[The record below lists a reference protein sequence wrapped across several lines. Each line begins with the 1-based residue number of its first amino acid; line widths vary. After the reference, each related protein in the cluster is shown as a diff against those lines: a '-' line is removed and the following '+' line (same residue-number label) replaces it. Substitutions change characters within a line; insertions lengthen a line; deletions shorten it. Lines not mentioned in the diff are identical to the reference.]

1 MSGQL
6 NELRLQVER
15 LDYDN
20 KESIITID
28 ILKEQNQ
35 DTKGELDE
43 LKKTI
48 TELKS
53 SQKDASVEDKE
64 KRKQEKMAMMM
75 AKFDT
80 VSIKAF
86 VACPPQCLIVIWDF
100 SKERSPRR
108 MSSFVSSWRSS
119 TPSTMRL
126 LCLLFP
132 STISLLFAGSY
143 LKDSHSSAKPS
154 TA

>member
-35 DTKGELDE
+35 DAKNELE
-43 LKKTI
+43 EFKKTI

-53 SQKDASVEDKE
+53 SQKDASADDKE

-75 AKFDT
+75 AKFDSVMITPISGESMMVIEMSVT
-80 VSIKAF
+80 VAILSTATR
-86 VACPPQCLIVIWDF
+86 ACQIMAAPMVSPMAG
-100 SKERSPRR
+100 SERQVLTLQSGQRR
-108 MSSFVSSWRSS
+108 E
-119 TPSTMRL
+119 TP
-126 LCLLFP
+126 LFP
-132 STISLLFAGSY
+132 A
-143 LKDSHSSAKPS
+143 
-154 TA
+154 